1 MRMRPARGPGGQRG
15 MALVAALFLMVVLA
29 VLGVVAVRLSSVQ
42 HHTVSL
48 TLQAARAFHAAQS
61 GIDYGAHRA
70 LAGACAPASF
80 TFAEGGLDGFRIDV
94 DCTAS
99 SHGEGAGTTTV
110 FALRAFASF
119 GSYGSPDYVSRRIQ
133 ATITDAP

>member
-1 MRMRPARGPGGQRG
+1 MTLVAARQPDAQSG
-15 MALVAALFLMVVLA
+15 MALIAALFLLVVLA
-29 VLGVVAVRLSSVQ
+29 TLGTVAVRLSSVQ

-70 LAGACAPASF
+70 LSGSCAPATF
-80 TFAEGGLDGFRIDV
+80 TYAEGGLDGFRVDV
-94 DCTAS
+94 ACTATA
-99 SHGEGAGTTTV
+99 HGEGAATTTV
-110 FALRAFASF
+110 YALQAFASF
-119 GSYGSPDYVSRRIQ
+119 GTYGTPDYVSRRIR

>member
-1 MRMRPARGPGGQRG
+1 MTMVRTRPPGAQRG
-15 MALVAALFLMVVLA
+15 MALIAALFLLVVLA
-29 VLGVVAVRLSSVQ
+29 TLGVVAVRLASVQ

-70 LAGACAPASF
+70 LAGSCAPASF
-80 TFAEGGLDGFRIDV
+80 TYAEGGLNGFRVDV
-94 DCTAS
+94 DCTATA
-99 SHGEGAGTTTV
+99 HGEGAATTTV
-110 FALRAFASF
+110 YALQAFASF
-119 GSYGSPDYVSRRIQ
+119 GTYGTPDYVSRRMR